1 MISKKVF
8 LKGINQDDAYQLL
21 DKSDYLNA
29 LNIRFASTERGKVG
43 RLENIAGNV
52 LKDLTLPAG
61 VNQTI
66 GAYEDTPNHRIFFFN
81 KNSNGSHGIYCY
93 DSDTDTTMT
102 VLLSSQ
108 VTGGLGFNNFIHS
121 VAMAGNLLYW
131 TDGVNTRRINVEASI
146 KLNNAGYVTTVAPYT
161 SPIKQSVISLIR
173 NQPWAPLTVVKANDA
188 AYVNNFIKDN
198 AVQFSYR
205 FVYRDG
211 EVSTFSPLSVLMN
224 YNNAAENTAPVKN
237 CIDVTIPLTQKIE
250 QDVTKIEIAVR
261 YALDGATSIIKEF
274 TNGFTAHNSG
284 TALTFRYYA
293 DSVGVAVDNAT
304 AVKPFD
310 SVPLTTKTLEIAKN
324 RLFLANNTDGYD
336 TPTTTS
342 LVAVAQSGGDA
353 VVKGQWYKLVYRLGG
368 VTQIRYVLLINDI
381 SVPGYYLPASQPTL
395 PIPSTAVAFG
405 TLTFIGA
412 NVAAIASYYG
422 IPQSD
427 VLQIVYQGPIVDV
440 TGAVSTSI
448 VGSKVFKSDANYR
461 VGIVFYD
468 AAGRK
473 SGVVADGSVA
483 IPDRTYDSVS
493 FITRINWSLDNNN
506 NPTAQIPVWATH
518 YSIVR
523 TKCLRTS
530 FFEQLRAD
538 SIHYIPKDTATGAYG
553 TVKHTYAA
561 TDFGIAVRATSLFSN
576 GLGYQYQEGDVL
588 KLYVSGGATYRLN
601 VKDINGEYIICDLVD
616 LGNTS
621 ATLAMFEV
629 YTPYI
634 GLSNEP
640 YYEVGQTY
648 SVENAGENTR
658 RFSVISGSLQ
668 GDVHI
673 IQRTLPST
681 HLCEAMAPIDKY
693 WKNWFT
699 DLGRINIQI
708 ALGTAN
714 KPVSVYYSNVFIP
727 GTATNGLSTF
737 EALSQTNLPTDL
749 YQINRLILTSKVQY
763 EGTVLLAIGEQ
774 ETATVYV
781 GESQVFDNTGN
792 SFLATTSGV
801 IGNVNIMKGS
811 YGTIHPESASKWK
824 GSVVFFD
831 ANKGA
836 WVRYDVNG
844 LFPISSN
851 KMERYFRLVGQDLLD
866 YIKNPAE
873 YNYASPDL
881 PLRVLG
887 AVDPYH
893 EEFICS
899 MPRMF
904 LNPKNT
910 ILEDI
915 QLGSTSYNFTTVAA
929 SLTPSVGSL
938 AFSYTVGAGPSTSS
952 LFTFTGANLQLGG
965 TITVNGTTDFEVSS
979 DNSAFVSSLSFP
991 YTGTSITRTV
1001 YVRMKSG
1008 RAVGSYGSQN
1018 VSISGGT
1025 ATASV
1030 AVSGTV
1036 IASVTPLID
1045 ASPNILSGFTY
1056 ADGSG
1061 PSTAQSFTIFAS
1073 ALSPASG
1080 NITIN
1085 PTTQYEIS
1093 TTSATAGFSATA
1105 LTLAYTSGGTL
1116 ASNTVWVRLKAGQSV
1131 GTYNSQSVT
1140 LSGGGGSD
1148 SVVCNGQVTSS
1159 GSTPTVYSYTGSG
1172 YGNSSA
1178 EACSMAGS
1186 APVALTSTT
1195 DPGSFG
1201 VGAIVFT
1208 NPLGTNRLL
1217 GYTSVFMN
1225 GANWDLN
1232 PSNGVVI
1239 AYSSNQC

>member
-1 MISKKVF
+1 MISKKIF
-8 LKGINQDDAYQLL
+8 LKGINQDDSYQLL

-131 TDGVNTRRINVEASI
+131 TDGVNARRINVEASI
-146 KLNNAGYVTTVAPYT
+146 KLNNAGYTTTVAPYT
-161 SPIKQSVISLIR
+161 SPISQSVISLIR
-173 NQPWAPLTVVKANDA
+173 NQPWAPLSVVKANDST
-188 AYVNNFIKDN
+188 YVNNFIKDN

-205 FVYRDG
+205 FIYRDG

-224 YNNAAENTAPVKN
+224 YNNAAENAAPVKN
-237 CIDVTIPLTQKIE
+237 CIDVAIPLVQKIE
-250 QDVTKIEIAVR
+250 QDVTKVEIAVR

-274 TNGFTAHNSG
+274 INGFTAHNAG
-284 TALTFRYYA
+284 TALTFRYYG
-293 DSVGVAVDNAT
+293 DTVSVAIDNAT

-310 SVPLTTKTLEIAKN
+310 SIPLTTKTLEIAKN

-353 VVKGQWYKLVYRLGG
+353 VVKGQWYKLVYRIAGMT
-368 VTQIRYVLLINDI
+368 VTYYVILMNDI
-381 SVPGYYLPASQPTL
+381 SVPGYYIPASQPTL
-395 PIPSTAVAFG
+395 PIPATDVAFG

-412 NVAAIASYYG
+412 NIPAIALYLG

-427 VLQIVYQGPIVDV
+427 VLQLVYQGPTVNI
-440 TGAVSTSI
+440 TGVVSTSI
-448 VGSKVFKSDANYR
+448 IGSKVFKSDANYR

-483 IPDRTYDSVS
+483 IPDRTYNSVS

-530 FFEQLRAD
+530 FFVQSRTVEVQ
-538 SIHYIPKDTATGAYG
+538 YIDRNPTTGAYG
-553 TVKHTYAA
+553 TLHNTYDP
-561 TDFGIAVRATSLFSN
+561 TRFGVAVNAEALFSN
-576 GLGYQYQEGDVL
+576 GLGYKYQEGDIL
-588 KLYVSGGATYRLN
+588 KLYIPGGAKYTLS
-601 VKDINGEYIICDLVD
+601 VKDEYGEYIICELQSVGSNIVD
-616 LGNTS
+616 AL
-621 ATLAMFEV
+621 FEV
-629 YTPYI
+629 YTPYV
-634 GLSNEP
+634 GLPTEP
-640 YYEVGQTY
+640 YYEVSQTY
-648 SVENAGENTR
+648 AIDNAGENTR
-658 RFSVISGSLQ
+658 KFSVISGSIQ
-668 GDVHI
+668 GDVHM
-673 IQRTLPST
+673 IQRTIPST

-699 DLGRINIQI
+699 DIGRVNIPLTI
-708 ALGTAN
+708 GTAN

-737 EALSQTNLPTDL
+737 EAPSQTNLPTDL

-763 EGTVLLAIGEQ
+763 EGTVMLAIGEQ
-774 ETATVYV
+774 ETATVYI
-781 GESQVFDNTGN
+781 GESQVFDNTGS

-801 IGNVNIMKGS
+801 IGNINIMKGS
-811 YGTIHPESASKWK
+811 YGTIHPESAAKWK
-824 GSVVFFD
+824 GAVVFFD

-836 WVRYDVNG
+836 WVKYDVNG

-851 KMERYFRLVGQDLLD
+851 KMEKYFRLVGQDLLD

-910 ILEDI
+910 VLEDI
-915 QLGSTSYNFTTVAA
+915 PLGTTSVNFTTLAA
-929 SLTPSVGSL
+929 TLSPSVGSL
-938 AFSYTVGAGPSTSS
+938 TFSYTVGAGPSTSS

-965 TITVNGTTDFEVSS
+965 TITVNGTTDFEISS
-979 DNSAFVSSLSFP
+979 DNSAFVSSLSFT
-991 YTGTSITRTV
+991 YTGTSIFRTV

-1008 RAVGSYGSQN
+1008 RPVGSYGSQS

-1025 ATASV
+1025 ASASV

-1093 TTSATAGFSATA
+1093 TTSATTGFSATA

-1116 ASNTVWVRLKAGQSV
+1116 ASNTVWVRLKAGQTV

-1159 GSTPTVYSYTGSG
+1159 GSTPTVYAYTGSG

-1178 EACSMAGS
+1178 EACTMANT
-1186 APVALTSTT
+1186 APVALTSTS
-1195 DPGSFG
+1195 DPSTFG
-1201 VGAIVFT
+1201 VGSIVFT

>member
-1 MISKKVF
+1 MISKKIF
-8 LKGINQDDAYQLL
+8 LKGLNQDDAYQLV
-21 DKSDYLNA
+21 DKSEYLNA
-29 LNIRFASTERGKVG
+29 LNVRFSSTERGKVG
-43 RLENIAGNV
+43 RLENIAGTV
-52 LKDLTLPAG
+52 LKTITLPAG
-61 VNQTI
+61 TNQTI

-93 DSDTDTTMT
+93 DSDTDVVIT

-131 TDGVNTRRINVEASI
+131 TDGVNSRRINVEASI
-146 KLNNAGYVTTVAPYT
+146 KLNNAGYVTTVAPYI

-173 NQPWAPLTVVKANDA
+173 NQPWAPLTVAKANDST
-188 AYVNNFIKDN
+188 YVNNFIKDS

-211 EVSTFSPLSVLMN
+211 EVSTFSPLSILMN

-237 CIDVTIPLTQKIE
+237 CIDVTIPLVQKIE
-250 QDVTKIEIAVR
+250 QDVTKVEIAVR
-261 YALDGATSIIKEF
+261 YALDGATSIVKEF
-274 TNGFTAHNSG
+274 INGFTAHNGG

-293 DSVGVAVDNAT
+293 DSVGVAVDNAS

-310 SVPLTTKTLEIAKN
+310 SIPLTTKTLEIAKN

-353 VVKGQWYKLVYRLGG
+353 VVKGQWYKLVYRIGG
-368 VTQIRYVLLINDI
+368 VTQVRYVLLINDI
-381 SVPGYYLPASQPTL
+381 SVPGYYLPATQPTL

-412 NVAAIASYYG
+412 NITAIAAYYG

-427 VLQIVYQGPIVDV
+427 VLQLVYQGPIVDV

-448 VGSKVFKSDANYR
+448 VGAKVFKSDANYR

-530 FFEQLRAD
+530 FFAQIRTTEVK
-538 SIHYIPKDTATGAYG
+538 YIDRNPTTGAYG
-553 TVKHTYAA
+553 TLHNAYDLTRYGV
-561 TDFGIAVRATSLFSN
+561 AVNAKSLFSN
-576 GLGYQYQEGDVL
+576 GMGYHYQEGDIL
-588 KLYVSGGATYRLN
+588 KLYISGGGSYSLG
-601 VKDINGEYIICDLVD
+601 VKDLYGEYIICELRDVGSSISNAL
-616 LGNTS
+616 L
-621 ATLAMFEV
+621 EV
-629 YTPYI
+629 YTPYV
-634 GLSNEP
+634 GLTNEP

-648 SVENAGENTR
+648 AIDNAGENTR
-658 RFSVISGSLQ
+658 RFSTISGSMF
-668 GDVHI
+668 GDVLI
-673 IQRTLPST
+673 LQRTIPST

-699 DLGRINIQI
+699 DLGRVNIQI
-708 ALGTAN
+708 ALATAN

-774 ETATVYV
+774 ETATVYI

-811 YGTIHPESASKWK
+811 YGTIHPESATKWK
-824 GSVVFFD
+824 GSVVYFD

-836 WVRYDVNG
+836 WVKYDVNG

-851 KMERYFRLVGQDLLD
+851 KMEKYFRLVGQDLLD

-899 MPRMF
+899 MPRLF

-910 ILEDI
+910 VLEDI
-915 QLGSTSYNFTTVAA
+915 PLGSTSVNFTTLAA

-965 TITVNGTTDFEVSS
+965 TITVNGTTDFEISS
-979 DNSAFVSSLSFP
+979 DNSAFVSSLTFT
-991 YTGTSITRTV
+991 YTGTAITRTV

-1036 IASVTPLID
+1036 IASVSPLID

-1080 NITIN
+1080 NITIT

-1093 TTSATAGFSATA
+1093 TTSSTTGFSATA

-1116 ASNTVWVRLKAGQSV
+1116 ASNTVWVRLKAGQTV
-1131 GTYNSQSVT
+1131 GTYNSQSIA

-1148 SVVCNGQVTSS
+1148 SVVCNGQVTAS
-1159 GSTPTVYSYTGSG
+1159 GSTPTVYRYTGSG
-1172 YGNSSA
+1172 YGNSSS
-1178 EACSMAGS
+1178 EACTMSS
-1186 APVALTSTT
+1186 TAPVSLFSTSDSST
-1195 DPGSFG
+1195 FG
-1201 VGAIVFT
+1201 VGSIVFT
-1208 NPLGTNRLL
+1208 NAIGTTRLL

-1225 GANWDLN
+1225 GANWDVN
-1232 PSNGVVI
+1232 PSNGVII
-1239 AYSSNQC
+1239 AYSLNQC